1 MPGDERD
8 EIGAPNDGR
17 GQAKPVIFL
26 KPKPD
31 PTANCEHWGHEPG
44 EWKWS
49 CCACSGLP
57 NGCDN
62 CTEYGPEFDEVEP

>member
-1 MPGDERD
+1 MN
-8 EIGAPNDGR
+8 A
-17 GQAKPVIFL
+17 
-26 KPKPD
+26 D

-44 EWKWS
+44 DWKWS

-62 CTEYGPEFDEVEP
+62 CTEYEYADGEE